1 VSGAAPRLDEPGA
14 TKNGVDDDS
23 YASRAHR
30 REKLTVTKSGVVDVD
45 VEANGRFSAGQDLGE
60 LMLPVS
66 LELKDWKSRQR
77 NVGKHSFVEGSLLV
91 VTGDLLL
98 GFVEEA
104 W

>member
-1 VSGAAPRLDEPGA
+1 MPFSTFCLGLWAALSAPLRVVAIRFFGFCVSGAAPRLDEPRA

-66 LELKDWKSRQR
+66 LELKD
-77 NVGKHSFVEGSLLV
+77 
-91 VTGDLLL
+91 
-98 GFVEEA
+98 
-104 W
+104 